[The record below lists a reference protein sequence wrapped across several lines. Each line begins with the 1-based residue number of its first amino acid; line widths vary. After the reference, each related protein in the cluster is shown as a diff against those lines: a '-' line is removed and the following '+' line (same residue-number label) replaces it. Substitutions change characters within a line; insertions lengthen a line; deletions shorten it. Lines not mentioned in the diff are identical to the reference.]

1 MKSLIFLKICIIFI
15 LTNLIFFKSFA
26 DNYNHKDLTYV
37 KEYLNNLNSLEAD
50 FFQVSSDGSIKEGK
64 IYLSIPGK
72 LRLSY
77 KNPDNILI
85 TSNGFWLTV
94 QDKKL
99 KQTNNFPINQTPI
112 NLFLNKKLNFN
123 EDEFKIKFEKRS
135 GIITLIFSDNQK
147 LNSSMFKL
155 IFTNTP
161 LRLKK
166 WVIIDEFNNETS
178 VLLQNLVTGNKY
190 PNILFFPEDF
200 GVVNDNWKT
209 IV

>member
-1 MKSLIFLKICIIFI
+1 MKSLFFLKLFFISII
-15 LTNLIFFKSFA
+15 TNVNLYA
-26 DNYNHKDLTYV
+26 DNLDNRNFIYV

-50 FFQVSSDGSIKEGK
+50 FLQVSSDGDIKEGK

-72 LRLSY
+72 LRISY
-77 KNPDNILI
+77 KNPDNLLI
-85 TSNGFWLTV
+85 TSNGFWLTI

-99 KQTNNFPINQTPI
+99 KQTNNFPLNQTPI

-123 EDEFKIKFEKRS
+123 EDEFKIKFEKKS

-200 GVVNDNWKT
+200 GEVNDN
-209 IV
+209 

>member
-1 MKSLIFLKICIIFI
+1 MKSSIFLKIFFIFI
-15 LTNLIFFKSFA
+15 VTNVKCLNSFA
-26 DNYNHKDLTYV
+26 ENSSNRDFNYV

-50 FFQVSSDGSIKEGK
+50 FLQVSSDGNIKEGK
-64 IYLSIPGK
+64 IFLSIPGK
-72 LRLSY
+72 LRISY
-77 KNPDNILI
+77 KNPDNLLI

-99 KQTNNFPINQTPI
+99 KQTNNFPLNQTPI

-161 LRLKK
+161 LILKK

-200 GVVNDNWKT
+200 GVVNDN
-209 IV
+209 

>member
-1 MKSLIFLKICIIFI
+1 MKSLFFLKLFFIYII
-15 LTNLIFFKSFA
+15 TNVNLYA
-26 DNYNHKDLTYV
+26 DNLDNRNFIYV

-50 FFQVSSDGSIKEGK
+50 FLQVSSDGDIKEGK
-64 IYLSIPGK
+64 IFLSIPGK
-72 LRLSY
+72 LRISY
-77 KNPDNILI
+77 KNPDNLLI

-99 KQTNNFPINQTPI
+99 KQTNNFPLNQTPI

-123 EDEFKIKFEKRS
+123 EDEFNIKFEKRS

-200 GVVNDNWKT
+200 GEINDN
-209 IV
+209 

>member
-1 MKSLIFLKICIIFI
+1 MKSLFFLKLFFISII
-15 LTNLIFFKSFA
+15 TNVNLYA
-26 DNYNHKDLTYV
+26 DNLDNRNFIYV

-50 FFQVSSDGSIKEGK
+50 FLQVSSDGDIKEGK
-64 IYLSIPGK
+64 IFLSIPGK
-72 LRLSY
+72 LRISY
-77 KNPDNILI
+77 KNPDNLLI

-99 KQTNNFPINQTPI
+99 KQTNNFPLNQTPI

-200 GVVNDNWKT
+200 GEVNDN
-209 IV
+209 

>member
-1 MKSLIFLKICIIFI
+1 MKSLFFLKLFFISII
-15 LTNLIFFKSFA
+15 TNVNLYA
-26 DNYNHKDLTYV
+26 DNLDNRNFIYV

-50 FFQVSSDGSIKEGK
+50 FLQVSSDGDIKEGK
-64 IYLSIPGK
+64 IFLSIPGK
-72 LRLSY
+72 LRISY
-77 KNPDNILI
+77 KNPDNLLI

-99 KQTNNFPINQTPI
+99 KQTNNFPLNQTPI

-123 EDEFKIKFEKRS
+123 EDEFNIKFEKRS

-200 GVVNDNWKT
+200 GEVNDN
-209 IV
+209 

>member
-1 MKSLIFLKICIIFI
+1 MKSLFFLKLFFISIF
-15 LTNLIFFKSFA
+15 TNVNLYA
-26 DNYNHKDLTYV
+26 DDLNNRNFTYV
-37 KEYLNNLNSLEAD
+37 KEYLNDLNSLEAD
-50 FFQVSSDGSIKEGK
+50 FLQVSSDGDIKEGK
-64 IYLSIPGK
+64 IFLSIPGK
-72 LRLSY
+72 LRISY
-77 KNPDNILI
+77 KNPENLLI

-99 KQTNNFPINQTPI
+99 KQTNNFPLNQTPI

-200 GVVNDNWKT
+200 GEVNDN
-209 IV
+209 

>member
-1 MKSLIFLKICIIFI
+1 MKRLIFLKTFIIFI
-15 LTNLIFFKSFA
+15 IANFVLFKSFA
-26 DNYNHKDLTYV
+26 DNLYNKNLNHV
-37 KEYLNNLNSLEAD
+37 KEYLANLNSLEAD
-50 FFQVSSDGSIKEGK
+50 FFQVSSDGNIKEGK
-64 IYLSIPGK
+64 IFLSLPGK
-72 LRLSY
+72 LRISY
-77 KNPDNILI
+77 KIPSNLLI

-99 KQTNNFPINQTPI
+99 RQTNNFPLNQTPL

-123 EDEFKIKFEKRS
+123 EDEFKIKFEKSS

-155 IFTNTP
+155 IFTNNP
-161 LRLKK
+161 LKLKK

-200 GVVNDNWKT
+200 GEINDN
-209 IV
+209 

>member
-1 MKSLIFLKICIIFI
+1 MKNLFFLKLFFISIISNV
-15 LTNLIFFKSFA
+15 NLYA
-26 DNYNHKDLTYV
+26 DNLNDRNFTYV

-50 FFQVSSDGSIKEGK
+50 FLQVSSDGDIKEGK
-64 IYLSIPGK
+64 IFISIPGK
-72 LRLSY
+72 MRISY
-77 KNPDNILI
+77 KNPDNLLI
-85 TSNGFWLTV
+85 TSHGFWLTV

-99 KQTNNFPINQTPI
+99 KQTNNFPLNQTPI
-112 NLFLNKKLNFN
+112 SLFLNKKLNFN
-123 EDEFKIKFEKRS
+123 EDEFKIKIEKKS

-155 IFTNTP
+155 IFTNNP
-161 LRLKK
+161 LKLKK

-200 GVVNDNWKT
+200 GEVNDN
-209 IV
+209 

>member
-1 MKSLIFLKICIIFI
+1 MKSLFFLKLFFISII
-15 LTNLIFFKSFA
+15 TNVNLYA
-26 DNYNHKDLTYV
+26 DNLDNRNFIHV

-50 FFQVSSDGSIKEGK
+50 FLQVSSDGDIKEGK
-64 IYLSIPGK
+64 IFLSIPGK
-72 LRLSY
+72 LRISY
-77 KNPDNILI
+77 KNPDNLLI

-99 KQTNNFPINQTPI
+99 KQTNNFPLNQTPI

-200 GVVNDNWKT
+200 GVVNDN
-209 IV
+209 